1 MLGRWDPFAELS
13 RIQDGFARVAGARRQ
28 SPPSSTPPSFTPAVN
43 IYEAKDAILVKVE
56 LPGVK
61 VEDVTIGVENH
72 VLTVSG
78 ERVIEKSEREA
89 SPKGERSQKTEEDG
103 EGWHRVESTY
113 GAFSRSFAL
122 PNTIDSGNI
131 EATMD
136 AGILTLRV
144 PKRMDAQPRKIRIN
158 AKPAEKNGAVE
169 ARA

>member
-13 RIQDGFARVAGARRQ
+13 RIQDDFARVAGARRQ
-28 SPPSSTPPSFTPAVN
+28 TPPSYTPAVN

-61 VEDVTIGVENH
+61 VEDVTIGVENN

-78 ERVIEKSEREA
+78 ARALEKTD
-89 SPKGERSQKTEEDG
+89 KD
-103 EGWHRVESTY
+103 EGWHRVESVY

-144 PKRMDAQPRKIRIN
+144 PKRMESQPRKIKIN
-158 AKPAEKNGAVE
+158 AKPAEVISTKNVAE